1 MAVVVVPT
9 QEGSRFVVFSAQRRV
24 GGKGKGRRRRRK
36 SRSLSRLN
44 ATRKSGD
51 DDDEDDESIGIHED
65 RINSSNSV
73 TSSSLSSSS
82 AADDDDANKQLKEE
96 NSESFLY
103 EEVEEEIEVEY
114 TAMDHIS
121 DFISEVREKRVEIS
135 RDCFGAFERAPV
147 TPEYLRSSRGRLDAP
162 TELISLGLAAVALAV
177 SKTVRTNKE
186 KKEAFIRNEKWT
198 VGKAFQ
204 ELKRIDGQEND
215 ASVEMR
221 LYDEGDLRR
230 YLEKKQKKLD
240 EKRAKELERREL
252 RDEKERLREEA
263 EENERQRLL
272 EIERKKEEEEERKR
286 EQVRAEF
293 RLKQAEEQERLKK
306 REEEEAARKKKEL
319 EEDRKRREEKMR
331 LEREALEA
339 ERLRRKKIS
348 EEREEKTFDIQ
359 ANIKVEARRKNGK
372 CEVTASCRVELSNTC
387 EVAETYE
394 STELA
399 RLQMS
404 WASKLSGEAMK
415 AYKSDQIL
423 KKMMGEGILSK
434 TPTFSDVEFEHWMKL
449 VRVRLDRELRTTGLR
464 VVAGLEANKLTKN
477 DSFVEREVTFSRA
490 LLPTEDPENVETR
503 IQNAI
508 RLLID
513 QVEEKKSKNKNKDGD
528 ANDGGGGGD
537 NDDDDPYLLG
547 DGNSPALVDEAI
559 DPRKSPTAILNRLS
573 EHELAQMHGLDP
585 SLVFP
590 AETDGLT
597 TELNGRVLSGILTA
611 SFFVKI
617 LRSVTKDA
625 KPEVLRRG
633 TQMASSLVGRC
644 ANDEGNWRAMYLDG
658 FRGDALEAGALMA
671 REVIPDEENDIVLLN
686 IFAALEA
693 MEKAKNRR
701 PEEAGEMIDKEV
713 LRKMKAQRRMNAVP
727 ITERLFATRNAAIQL
742 AGSGSVEQGRA
753 MLEEAYALRVN
764 HVEKR
769 RKELG
774 LTANDER
781 FGIPETLPE
790 LKALLFVLEYGGG
803 AWEADKKGVQKQVV
817 KAVYEACENGAM
829 KKDAEKALA
838 TFAAVRRSFIFEE
851 KDSEFGREWEEKL
864 IDKLDQTGNEG
875 EDEEEGGGG
884 GKPSVEEIIEK
895 YYPRGVSDALEFAVQ
910 TYDAE
915 IEARRKI

>member
-9 QEGSRFVVFSAQRRV
+9 REAARRFVVFSAERRV
-24 GGKGKGRRRRRK
+24 GGKGKGGRRRRK
-36 SRSLSRLN
+36 SRSRSRLN
-44 ATRKSGD
+44 ARRKSGD
-51 DDDEDDESIGIHED
+51 DDIDDDDDDESSVIHED
-65 RINSSNSV
+65 RINSSDSSE
-73 TSSSLSSSS
+73 TSISSAA
-82 AADDDDANKQLKEE
+82 AADDDDNKNTKEQLKEE
-96 NSESFLY
+96 DSESFLY

-114 TAMDHIS
+114 TAMDHVS
-121 DFISEVREKRVEIS
+121 DFIAEVREKRNEIS
-135 RDCFGAFERAPV
+135 RACFGSFERAPV

-162 TELISLGLAAVALAV
+162 TELISLALVSVALAV

-186 KKEAFIRNEKWT
+186 KKETFIRNEKWT
-198 VGKAFQ
+198 VGKAFK

-230 YLEKKQKKLD
+230 DLEKKQKKLD

-252 RDEKERLREEA
+252 RDEKERLREE
-263 EENERQRLL
+263 EEEKERQRLL
-272 EIERKKEEEEERKR
+272 RLSVKK
-286 EQVRAEF
+286 
-293 RLKQAEEQERLKK
+293 KK
-306 REEEEAARKKKEL
+306 RKNENENKGKDAIGTRGFRSGTIATKENIG
-319 EEDRKRREEKMR
+319 RAQGKNSKRGG
-331 LEREALEA
+331 
-339 ERLRRKKIS
+339 
-348 EEREEKTFDIQ
+348 KT
-359 ANIKVEARRKNGK
+359 ASAK
-372 CEVTASCRVELSNTC
+372 VTASCRVELSNTC

-434 TPTFSDVEFEHWMKL
+434 RPTFSDVEFEHWMKL

-464 VVAGLEANKLTKN
+464 AVAGLEANKLTKN

-490 LLPTEDPENVETR
+490 LLPAEDPENVETR

-513 QVEEKKSKNKNKDGD
+513 QVESKNKNKDGD
-528 ANDGGGGGD
+528 ANDGGGGGGD

-547 DGNSPALVDEAI
+547 DGDSPALVDEAI

-611 SFFVKI
+611 SLFVKI

-864 IDKLDQTGNEG
+864 FEKFNQTGNEG
-875 EDEEEGGGG
+875 EDEEEGGEG
-884 GKPSVEEIIEK
+884 GKPSVEEIIER

-915 IEARRKI
+915 IEARRKV

>member
-1 MAVVVVPT
+1 MATVGAPT
-9 QEGSRFVVFSAQRRV
+9 TSRR
-24 GGKGKGRRRRRK
+24 RRRRRK
-36 SRSLSRLN
+36 ALTRAN
-44 ATRKSGD
+44 ATKKD
-51 DDDEDDESIGIHED
+51 DD
-65 RINSSNSV
+65 V
-73 TSSSLSSSS
+73 T
-82 AADDDDANKQLKEE
+82 DITCDAKKNEE
-96 NSESFLY
+96 ERDPEEEAY
-103 EEVEEEIEVEY
+103 EEIEEEVEVEY
-114 TAMDHIS
+114 TTMDHIS
-121 DFISEVREKRVEIS
+121 DFMNEVKEKRMEIS
-135 RDCFGAFERAPV
+135 RNCFSVVGEMTP
-147 TPEYLRSSRGRLDAP
+147 TPEYLKSSRARGDA
-162 TELISLGLAAVALAV
+162 TAELASLAVAAAAVVA
-177 SKTVRTNKE
+177 SKTARMNKE
-186 KKEAFIRNEKWT
+186 KKERCVKDETWT
-198 VGKAFQ
+198 VEKAF
-204 ELKRIDGQEND
+204 EALKIIDGQEND
-215 ASVEMR
+215 SSVEMR
-221 LYDEGDLRR
+221 LYDETDFQRDQ
-230 YLEKKQKKLD
+230 EKKQKKLD
-240 EKRAKELERREL
+240 EKRVKELERRKL

-263 EENERQRLL
+263 EEKERQRLL

-286 EQVRAEF
+286 EQIRAEF

-348 EEREEKTFDIQ
+348 EERKEKTFSIQ
-359 ANIKVEARRKNGK
+359 ANIKVEAKRKNGK
-372 CEVTASCRVELSNTC
+372 CEVTASCRVEFSSTS
-387 EVAETYE
+387 EVNETHE
-394 STELA
+394 STEMA

-464 VVAGLEANKLTKN
+464 AVAGLEANKLTKN
-477 DSFVEREVTFSRA
+477 DNFIEREVTFSRA
-490 LLPTEDPENVETR
+490 LLPREDPENVETR
-503 IQNAI
+503 MQNAI

-513 QVEEKKSKNKNKDGD
+513 QVEQKSKNKKKSGSDKAAAD
-528 ANDGGGGGD
+528 DD
-537 NDDDDPYLLG
+537 DDDDDDDPYLLG
-547 DGNSPALVDEAI
+547 DTNSSSVVDEAI
-559 DPRKSPTAILNRLS
+559 DPRKSPMVILTRLS

-611 SFFVKI
+611 SFFVKV
-617 LRSVTKDA
+617 LRDVTKDA

-633 TQMASSLVGRC
+633 TEMASSLVGRC

-701 PEEAGEMIDKEV
+701 PEEQASEMIDQET
-713 LRKMKAQRRMNAVP
+713 LRRMKAQRRMNSVP

-774 LTANDER
+774 LTSNDER

-790 LKALLFVLEYGGG
+790 LKALLFVIDYGGS
-803 AWEADKKGVQKQVV
+803 AWEADKRGLQKEIL

-838 TFAAVRRSFIFEE
+838 TFAAVRRSFMFEE
-851 KDSEFGREWEEKL
+851 NDAEFGREWEEKL
-864 IDKLDQTGNEG
+864 MEKIMDAGGLRAVEETDGNEDEG
-875 EDEEEGGGG
+875 E
-884 GKPSVEEIIEK
+884 GKPSANLDVDVEEVIKK
-895 YYPRGVSDALEFAVQ
+895 YYPRGVSDALEYAVQ

-915 IEARRKI
+915 IEARRKV